1 MSSSASA
8 GEKDRYNKPC
18 LMSNNQSLDGEII
31 SGIIGKA
38 ATVMSKLNMLN
49 SRVWTNKNL
58 TLHAK
63 LKVYQA
69 CVLSTVLYTV

>member
-1 MSSSASA
+1 MDNFKYLGS
-8 GEKDRYNKPC
+8 
-18 LMSNNQSLDGEII
+18 LMSNNQSLDGEI
-31 SGIIGKA
+31 SGSIGKA

-63 LKVYQA
+63 LKLYQA
-69 CVLSTVLYTV
+69 CVLNTVLHTV

>member
-1 MSSSASA
+1 MDNFKYLGS
-8 GEKDRYNKPC
+8 
-18 LMSNNQSLDGEII
+18 LMSNNQSLDGEI
-31 SGIIGKA
+31 SGSIGKA